1 MIITGK
7 MLSFGTSGTG
17 NGGDLT
23 TVKTDGTTI
32 TGDGNT
38 TPLALGPGEMDSI
51 GSYVWAYCVAA
62 NPHNTH
68 YVNAGF
74 YRGDIVPGDALAPAF
89 IDDYGRAL
97 SAASTP
103 VGETHVWMSGSWQIL
118 GVGNNA
124 QSNFGLFRR
133 IA

>member
-38 TPLALGPGEMDSI
+38 MPLALGPGIIDGVGGYAMAYCSGNGAGHDSYGETICGSSLRPTSYAISGYQGHSYVVDTSRPRYLPGVWRLCCEAITTTASI
-51 GSYVWAYCVAA
+51 GLY
-62 NPHNTH
+62 
-68 YVNAGF
+68 
-74 YRGDIVPGDALAPAF
+74 
-89 IDDYGRAL
+89 
-97 SAASTP
+97 
-103 VGETHVWMSGSWQIL
+103 Q
-118 GVGNNA
+118 
-124 QSNFGLFRR
+124 R

>member
-38 TPLALGPGEMDSI
+38 MPLALGPGEKDGI
-51 GSYVWAYCVAA
+51 GGYVLAKCPRITGIWYGGFIAGGYLSPATYTRTYGISHGSVLTGTYRFCCMAGIADESLCLVQRVA
-62 NPHNTH
+62 
-68 YVNAGF
+68 
-74 YRGDIVPGDALAPAF
+74 
-89 IDDYGRAL
+89 
-97 SAASTP
+97 
-103 VGETHVWMSGSWQIL
+103 
-118 GVGNNA
+118 
-124 QSNFGLFRR
+124 
-133 IA
+133 

>member
-38 TPLALGPGEMDSI
+38 TPLALGPGEKNSI
-51 GSYVWAYCVAA
+51 GTYVMAYCLA
-62 NPHNTH
+62 NGGGHDAYGQTITGSSITPSST
-68 YVNAGF
+68 NAGPAP
-74 YRGDIVPGDALAPAF
+74 RQPLNPSSLPGTWRLCCEAWTT
-89 IDDYGRAL
+89 Y
-97 SAASTP
+97 AS
-103 VGETHVWMSGSWQIL
+103 VGLYQ
-118 GVGNNA
+118 
-124 QSNFGLFRR
+124 R

>member
-38 TPLALGPGEMDSI
+38 TPLALGPGVMDGI
-51 GSYVWAYCVAA
+51 GSYIFAICPIAA
-62 NPHNTH
+62 RS
-68 YVNAGF
+68 NASADGRGILN
-74 YRGDIVPGDALAPAF
+74 RGDTVPGSKLMAVRFNGMSSAPVSVDTYGK
-89 IDDYGRAL
+89 ISGTWQYLGCSLTWDYTYA
-97 SAASTP
+97 
-103 VGETHVWMSGSWQIL
+103 
-118 GVGNNA
+118 
-124 QSNFGLFRR
+124 LFRR

>member
-38 TPLALGPGEMDSI
+38 MPLALGPGEMDGI
-51 GSYVWAYCVAA
+51 GSYIFAQSAIAA
-62 NPHNTH
+62 RNNG
-68 YVNAGF
+68 YADGRGILN
-74 YRGDIVPGDALAPAF
+74 RGDIVPGSRILPIRFNLSLSISSLEFYDTIPGTWQYLGSSF
-89 IDDYGRAL
+89 TWDY
-97 SAASTP
+97 T
-103 VGETHVWMSGSWQIL
+103 
-118 GVGNNA
+118 NA
-124 QSNFGLFRR
+124 LFRR